1 MVIGALIGGVLGVFG
16 FVHVVSMDSW
26 VSTYPVSCTV
36 AGVIV
41 AFMLSVAM
49 FGTRRDSPRAF
60 GNFEILVGC
69 SLVWNAIAVAIP
81 LGPQAQREAA
91 AHAAYVLKLL
101 VGIFLMVEGHK
112 DRERATPKQ
121 AEVVKPLANS

>member
-1 MVIGALIGGVLGVFG
+1 MLIGALIGGVLGVFG

-36 AGVIV
+36 AGVMV

-69 SLVWNAIAVAIP
+69 CLVWNASRSP
-81 LGPQAQREAA
+81 FPWDRRRRENPP
-91 AHAAYVLKLL
+91 
-101 VGIFLMVEGHK
+101 
-112 DRERATPKQ
+112 RTPRMF
-121 AEVVKPLANS
+121 